1 MPAGVGDGPAL
12 PPGRCAEVVTPA
24 MITTSNA
31 PSTLFI
37 RSSITRRSKL
47 RSDSKVVDDES
58 VDIRGLFDPFGD
70 VARAVTRLRLD
81 PNQHRVVAARHL
93 LHRGGI
99 LE

>member
-12 PPGRCAEVVTPA
+12 LPGRCADVVTPA
-24 MITTSNA
+24 MITTSSA

-47 RSDSKVVDDES
+47 RSNSKVVHDES
-58 VDIRGLFDPFGD
+58 VDVRGGFDVLGD
-70 VARAVTRLRLD
+70 VACAVTRLCLD
-81 PNQHRVVAARHL
+81 TNQHRVVPARRL
-93 LHRGGI
+93 LHPGGI